1 MHQYE
6 RHTTLL
12 KRFNDKKELKQCFL
26 SWIVRKDL
34 YRIFLL
40 KTFLHENVC
49 SLPYTTIFYIK
60 LHFAVSLDT
69 LNVLV
74 SGIPNIPIILLIEY
88 QNLLV
93 KKFSVVFGYRRLIS
107 EKSGGSLS
115 PKVKL
120 VIRTRA
126 NGVNQYDY

>member
-1 MHQYE
+1 M
-6 RHTTLL
+6 
-12 KRFNDKKELKQCFL
+12 
-26 SWIVRKDL
+26 RKDL

-49 SLPYTTIFYIK
+49 SLPYTITFYIK
-60 LHFAVSLDT
+60 LRFAVSLDT